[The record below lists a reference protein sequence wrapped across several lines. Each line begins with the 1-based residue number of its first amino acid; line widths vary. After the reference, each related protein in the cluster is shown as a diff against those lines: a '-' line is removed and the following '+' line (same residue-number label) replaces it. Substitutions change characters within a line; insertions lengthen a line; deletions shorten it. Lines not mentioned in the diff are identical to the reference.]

1 MRLLFCL
8 KSRPIFIIV
17 DCYVRIYTDPHF
29 HATHVLD
36 FRGVA
41 AALGLVNQQR
51 QNGQE
56 IQWFVGMQTNGL
68 EVHQSTLIA
77 VHAIKL

>member
-1 MRLLFCL
+1 M
-8 KSRPIFIIV
+8 
-17 DCYVRIYTDPHF
+17 DPHF

-36 FRGVA
+36 FRGVV

-56 IQWFVGMQTNGL
+56 MQWYVGMQTNGL
-68 EVHQSTLIA
+68 EVHQSTLIV